1 MLGKMIVHGLVAAAL
16 IGAAAVA
23 YAQMSGDAAVP
34 QATPRTTQPQDA
46 PVKAMKEKTEHY
58 RRADDDKYEK
68 YGKYESRDKYRER
81 HESRESHEDRYR
93 YEDRGRRS
101 RNN

>member
-23 YAQMSGDAAVP
+23 YAQMSGDAATP
-34 QATPRTTQPQDA
+34 QTPPQTTQSQEA
-46 PVKAMKEKTEHY
+46 PVKAMKEKTERY
-58 RRADDDKYEK
+58 RKGDDGKYEK
-68 YGKYESRDKYRER
+68 YGNRESRDKHRER
-81 HESRESHEDRYR
+81 HESRDRHQ
-93 YEDRGRRS
+93 DRERHS

>member
-23 YAQMSGDAAVP
+23 YAQMSGDAQAP
-34 QATPRTTQPQDA
+34 QTPPQTTQAQEA
-46 PVKAMKEKTEHY
+46 PVKAMKEKTERY
-58 RRADDDKYEK
+58 RKGDDDKYEK
-68 YGKYESRDKYRER
+68 YGNYESRDKYRER
-81 HESRESHEDRYR
+81 HESRDRHEDRDR
-93 YEDRGRRS
+93 YEGGRRS

>member
-23 YAQMSGDAAVP
+23 YAQMSGEATAP
-34 QATPRTTQPQDA
+34 QATPQTTQS
-46 PVKAMKEKTEHY
+46 KEKTERY
-58 RRADDDKYEK
+58 RKGDDHTYEA
-68 YGKYESRDKYRER
+68 YGKYESRDRHRER
-81 HESRESHEDRYR
+81 HESRDRHEDRDR
-93 YEDRGRRS
+93 YEGGRRS

>member
-23 YAQMSGDAAVP
+23 YAQMSGDAATSQMPP
-34 QATPRTTQPQDA
+34 QTTQPQEA
-46 PVKAMKEKTEHY
+46 PVKAMKEKTERY
-58 RRADDDKYEK
+58 RKGDDNKYEK
-68 YGKYESRDKYRER
+68 YGNYESRDKHRER
-81 HESRESHEDRYR
+81 HESRDRHQ
-93 YEDRGRRS
+93 GRERHS